1 MHDQRADHHGDQP
14 AADQPS
20 SEAGQHARAGPAA
33 ARPGPP
39 PGDQPAAEDAP
50 ITDPVFCAAIALAQ
64 LAEATAEAAS
74 ILLILDPHDI
84 LGASIDAQR
93 IRATCT
99 SAREELLEALLRTSA
114 PKIDALAAAERA
126 LAASIPDYAA
136 HPAKVP
142 QHFDEREHTYF
153 RTLFNRRAARERP
166 RNSPAA

>member
-14 AADQPS
+14 AAEQPS

-74 ILLILDPHDI
+74 ILLILDPRDI

-93 IRATCT
+93 IRSTCT
-99 SAREELLEALLRTSA
+99 VAREELLEALLRTSA
-114 PKIDALAAAERA
+114 PKIDALAAAEKA
-126 LAASIPDYAA
+126 LAQTIPDYADN
-136 HPAKVP
+136 PRLIP
-142 QHFDEREHTYF
+142 TTFDENEHIYF
-153 RTLFNRRAARERP
+153 RTIARRRSARERP